1 NQQKPNTGLR
11 ARLDAWRAPAARAD
25 PLRDRA
31 CVRKPRATV
40 PAIKQIL
47 IYRLS
52 AKETDGLKARRSTAA
67 VGATARLRGRHTRCL
82 NSAGKGHSGGRDRAA
97 GVDRGRGKTDLQR
110 AAGRPGPSDCRRG

>member
-82 NSAGKGHSGGRDRAA
+82 NSAETAILGLSMPVALPAISHRPDRRLTWGRTGRDS
-97 GVDRGRGKTDLQR
+97 
-110 AAGRPGPSDCRRG
+110 GPL